1 MNGPC
6 GRIKKVYHYVNRG
19 VVVVPIMLTMDKATV
34 DGNGRKSPIPVFIS
48 FLCIRAHTR
57 HKPWARQLLGYVS
70 KFNKGLWPKYGSDGE
85 VLPDNSKQQFKRQVR
100 QLALKKMLH
109 ELEKLGETGVAM
121 ELPGL
126 DGQWRMCTV
135 VPMLF
140 YVCADY
146 KTAQKFTNTEDKYT
160 CMPMFCWQCVIF
172 KSPLSIYIALYDLY
186 HHAVF
191 AI

>member
-48 FLCIRAHTR
+48 FLCIWAHTR

-85 VLPDNSKQQFKRQVR
+85 VLPDNTKQQLKRQVR

-121 ELPGL
+121 ELPGR
-126 DGQWRMCTV
+126 DGQWRACTV
-135 VPMLF
+135 VPMVF
-140 YVCADY
+140 YVSADY
-146 KTAQKFTNTEDKYT
+146 KAIKEFTNTKDKYIS
-160 CMPMFCWQCVIF
+160 MPAFCWQCVILNHVLQF
-172 KSPLSIYIALYDLY
+172 LSQFADLNRDSI
-186 HHAVF
+186 F
-191 AI
+191 LI